1 MSRLDEAL
9 VVLAGVA
16 PTFNNSIVS
25 IGREMAARYQ
35 NNRQS
40 NPRANFAVQL
50 SPLQKKM
57 VEAATTKNR

>member
-25 IGREMAARYQ
+25 IGREMADRYQ
-35 NNRQS
+35 SKRQS
-40 NPRANFAVQL
+40 NPREHFAVQL
-50 SPLQKKM
+50 TSLQKKM
-57 VEAATTKNR
+57 VAAATSKNR